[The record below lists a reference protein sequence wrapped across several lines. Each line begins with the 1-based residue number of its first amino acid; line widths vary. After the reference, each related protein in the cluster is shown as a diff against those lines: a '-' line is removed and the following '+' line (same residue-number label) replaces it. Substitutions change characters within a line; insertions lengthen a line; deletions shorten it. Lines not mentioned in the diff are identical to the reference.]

1 MESSCPVSLV
11 DAVPAL
17 PPAPP
22 GETGLFTR
30 RLAAGDED
38 AWRDFHARYFDRLHR
53 FALVLCRGEESAA
66 REAVQL
72 TFIRAVRYMKR
83 FDQET
88 ALWGWLKCLARSVV
102 VDEQRK
108 CGRYRAFL
116 VRWLGGAPEEPEED
130 EVDPDHHLTELLG
143 SELAQLEGEDRAL
156 IDRMYREGVSVR
168 QLAEERGETEK
179 AVESR
184 LGRLRKK
191 LKEAVLARLK
201 HAC

>member
-1 MESSCPVSLV
+1 M
-11 DAVPAL
+11 PAP

-22 GETGLFTR
+22 GETVLFTR

-38 AWRDFHARYFDRLHR
+38 AWREFHGKYFDRLHR
-53 FALVLCRGEESAA
+53 YALVLCHGEESAA

-72 TFIRAVRYMKR
+72 AFIRAVRYMKR

-108 CGRYRAFL
+108 GGRYRAFL
-116 VRWLGGAPEEPEED
+116 TRWFGAGEPEPARN
-130 EVDPDHHLTELLG
+130 EVEADRELEELLG
-143 SELAQLEGEDRAL
+143 RELEQLDAEDRAL
-156 IDRMYREGVSVR
+156 VGRKYGAGVSVR

-191 LKEAVLARLK
+191 LKAAVLARLK
-201 HAC
+201 HAH